1 MSATL
6 LDLTS
11 DEYHA
16 DPAPEPSLNST
27 TARLLLAKTPAH
39 AKAQH
44 PRLSDVPIEPRSS
57 DAMDMGTAVHQLLL
71 KDDRVEVA
79 DFPDYRKGEAR
90 LWRDEMR
97 AQGRVPMLTHQ
108 WERAQ
113 AIADAI
119 RERIPGLDQPTPF
132 TAGTPEATLTWN
144 DTGGAWCRARL
155 DWLRDDLTVVD
166 DLKVTSRTADPR
178 VWERQLFSL
187 GYDVQAALYVRGVLN
202 LYDVMPRFR
211 WVVVET
217 TPPYAASVVE
227 LSEQAM
233 FAASVKVE
241 TALSIW
247 NECMRSGEWPAYDT
261 SAYVAE
267 VPGWQRARED
277 AWGEVDVDESVPF

>member
-27 TARLLLAKTPAH
+27 TARILLSRTPAH

-90 LWRDEMR
+90 TWRDETR
-97 AQGRVPMLTHQ
+97 AAGRVPMLTHQ

-113 AIADAI
+113 AIADAV
-119 RERIPGLDQPTPF
+119 RERMLGLAEPTPF

-187 GYDVQAALYVRGVLN
+187 GYDVQAALYCRGVLN
-202 LYDVMPRFR
+202 LYDVTPRFR

-233 FAASVKVE
+233 FAASVKVD
-241 TALSIW
+241 TALSLW
-247 NECMRSGEWPAYDT
+247 NQCMRTGEWPAYDT
-261 SAYVAE
+261 AVYVAE
-267 VPGWQRARED
+267 IPGWQRPRED